1 MTCSA
6 VRAHRSSARPA
17 QAQLL
22 HSQRT
27 PLRPTA
33 RPRATSTPR
42 PMMSVPVHRPR
53 RDPADR
59 PVARPLRRASAPPT
73 NASPTSPTAP
83 AASSSVPTGSTATP
97 ADGPGRAPGMAAKG
111 RTPTPRLNPASA
123 ARAGK
128 LVIALSLA
136 AAFAGCAGTRV
147 ATVYLP
153 SVCVDDQQR
162 PELISRACATGQV
175 GIDKIH
181 WIGWGSPRAVGHGFA
196 YHNDCRPAC
205 NGDSPG

>member
-1 MTCSA
+1 
-6 VRAHRSSARPA
+6 
-17 QAQLL
+17 
-22 HSQRT
+22 
-27 PLRPTA
+27 
-33 RPRATSTPR
+33 
-42 PMMSVPVHRPR
+42 
-53 RDPADR
+53 
-59 PVARPLRRASAPPT
+59 
-73 NASPTSPTAP
+73 
-83 AASSSVPTGSTATP
+83 
-97 ADGPGRAPGMAAKG
+97 MAAKG

-128 LVIALSLA
+128 WVIAVSLA

-205 NGDSPG
+205 NGGGIHYSPVAVYASAIVICPNGKHQYSQLVVDPLPPYGFGPVTAIPCADTRAAVEGG